1 MDVRILLN
9 ENSKLYHLLTLEMD
23 GFDGFCR
30 TTRCRIFLVRCVRRV
45 TAFGLHRADAPLT
58 SPNSKQDIRFTVLSR
73 AYWCADTFGRT
84 LMCLEHQAYC
94 NFDVVVA
101 EDGVWSVCADVV
113 REYGNSL
120 VLTHLPLGRDAG
132 RNVVANAAMAV
143 TKEPWWV
150 FLDFCRLFRGAGAD
164 HPCNPGLLID
174 RQRGSGGRCSG
185 VHR

>member
-1 MDVRILLN
+1 
-9 ENSKLYHLLTLEMD
+9 
-23 GFDGFCR
+23 
-30 TTRCRIFLVRCVRRV
+30 
-45 TAFGLHRADAPLT
+45 
-58 SPNSKQDIRFTVLSR
+58 
-73 AYWCADTFGRT
+73 
-84 LMCLEHQAYC
+84 MCLEHQAYC

-143 TKEPWWV
+143 TK
-150 FLDFCRLFRGAGAD
+150 AD

>member
-1 MDVRILLN
+1 M
-9 ENSKLYHLLTLEMD
+9 
-23 GFDGFCR
+23 
-30 TTRCRIFLVRCVRRV
+30 RCVRRV

-164 HPCNPGLLID
+164 HPSNPGLLID